1 MKEQNHNAPSDVAG
15 PDAVD
20 AGHPAGDI
28 EIKPARSV
36 GLRRAVLAGLAVG
49 AGAYAV
55 SLDLATYTVANTTC
69 CG

>member
-1 MKEQNHNAPSDVAG
+1 MKEQDHNAPSEAAG
-15 PDAVD
+15 VD

-28 EIKPARSV
+28 EIAPARAV

-49 AGAYAV
+49 AGAYAL

>member
-1 MKEQNHNAPSDVAG
+1 MKERTHNAQSDVAG

-20 AGHPAGDI
+20 AGHPVGDI
-28 EIKPARSV
+28 EVKPARSV

-49 AGAYAV
+49 AGAYAI
-55 SLDLATYTVANTTC
+55 SLDLATYSVAHTTC